1 MKIEIINK
9 NEFYKYKDVIDSIH
23 LENAYP
29 CGYLIDGD
37 YLTNADKIVLLF
49 IDNRVVGYASL
60 SKEDII
66 PDEGSDF
73 SITISPNNIKIK
85 QIAIRKEYQN
95 KGIGTNLINY
105 IKKYAKDNNI
115 NYIKKYAKDNNI
127 NYIYL
132 YSFSLNE
139 KAKDFY
145 LKNNFVI
152 SGVWS
157 ALEYKGI
164 KNPKSYFYSYN
175 VK

>member
-9 NEFYKYKDVIDSIH
+9 NKFYKYKDVIDSIH

-29 CGYLIDGD
+29 NNGYLIDDD
-37 YLTNADKIVLLF
+37 YLINADKIVLVF

-60 SKEDII
+60 SNEDII

-95 KGIGTNLINY
+95 KGIGTTLINY
-105 IKKYAKDNNI
+105 IKKYAKDNDI
-115 NYIKKYAKDNNI
+115 D
-127 NYIYL
+127 YIYL
-132 YSFSLNE
+132 YSMWLN
-139 KAKDFY
+139 KKGQRFY

-164 KNPKSYFYSYN
+164 KNPKSYFYSYK

>member
-1 MKIEIINK
+1 MKIEVINK
-9 NEFYKYKDVIDSIH
+9 NEFYKYKDIIDRIH

-29 CGYLIDGD
+29 NGYLIDDD
-37 YLTNADKIVLLF
+37 YITKADKIVLVL
-49 IDNRVVGYASL
+49 IDSRVVGYASL
-60 SKEDII
+60 SKEDIT
-66 PDEGSDF
+66 PDEECEF
-73 SITISPNNIKIK
+73 YIELSPNNIKIK
-85 QIAIRKEYQN
+85 QIAITKSYQN
-95 KGIGTNLINY
+95 KGIGTALINF
-105 IKKYAKDNNI
+105 IKKYAKDI
-115 NYIKKYAKDNNI
+115 HI

>member
-9 NEFYKYKDVIDSIH
+9 NKFYKYKDVIDSIH

-29 CGYLIDGD
+29 NNGYLIDDD
-37 YLTNADKIVLLF
+37 YLINADKIVLVF

-85 QIAIRKEYQN
+85 QIAITKSYQN
-95 KGIGTNLINY
+95 KGIGTTLINY

-115 NYIKKYAKDNNI
+115 D
-127 NYIYL
+127 YIYL
-132 YSFSLNE
+132 YSMWLN
-139 KAKDFY
+139 KKGQRFY

-164 KNPKSYFYSYN
+164 KNPKSYFYSYK

>member
-9 NEFYKYKDVIDSIH
+9 NEFYKYKDAIDSIH

-29 CGYLIDGD
+29 SGYLIDDD
-37 YLTNADKIVLLF
+37 YLTNADKIVLVL
-49 IDNRVVGYASL
+49 IDSRVVGYASL
-60 SKEDII
+60 SKEDIT
-66 PDEGSDF
+66 PDEECEFYINLS
-73 SITISPNNIKIK
+73 SNNIKIK
-85 QIAIRKEYQN
+85 QIAITKSYQN
-95 KGIGTNLINY
+95 KGIGTALINY
-105 IKKYAKDNNI
+105 IKRYAKDNNI
-115 NYIKKYAKDNNI
+115 D
-127 NYIYL
+127 YIYL

-164 KNPKSYFYSYN
+164 KNPKSYFYSYK

>member
-1 MKIEIINK
+1 MKIEVINK
-9 NEFYKYKDVIDSIH
+9 NEFYKYKDIIDSIH

-29 CGYLIDGD
+29 NGYLIDDD
-37 YLTNADKIVLLF
+37 YLTNADKIVLVF

-60 SKEDII
+60 SKEDIT
-66 PDEGSDF
+66 PDEECEF
-73 SITISPNNIKIK
+73 YIELSPNNIKIK
-85 QIAIRKEYQN
+85 QIAITKSYQN
-95 KGIGTNLINY
+95 KGIGTTLINF
-105 IKKYAKDNNI
+105 IKEYAKDNSI
-115 NYIKKYAKDNNI
+115 D
-127 NYIYL
+127 YIYL
-132 YSFSLNE
+132 YSFSLND

-164 KNPKSYFYSYN
+164 KNPKSYFYSYK

>member
-9 NEFYKYKDVIDSIH
+9 NEFYKYKDIIDSIH

-29 CGYLIDGD
+29 NGYLIDDD
-37 YLTNADKIVLLF
+37 YLTNADKIILVL
-49 IDNRVVGYASL
+49 IDSRVVGYASL
-60 SKEDII
+60 SKEDIT
-66 PDEGSDF
+66 PDEECEF
-73 SITISPNNIKIK
+73 YIELTPNNIKIK
-85 QIAIRKEYQN
+85 QIAITKSYQN
-95 KGIGTNLINY
+95 KGIGTTLINF
-105 IKKYAKDNNI
+105 IKEYAKDNSI
-115 NYIKKYAKDNNI
+115 D
-127 NYIYL
+127 YIYL
-132 YSFSLNE
+132 YSFSLND

-164 KNPKSYFYSYN
+164 KNPKSYFYSYK

>member
-9 NEFYKYKDVIDSIH
+9 NEFYKYKDAIDSIH

-29 CGYLIDGD
+29 NGYLIDDD
-37 YLTNADKIVLLF
+37 YLTNADKIVLVF

-60 SKEDII
+60 SKENII
-66 PDEGSDF
+66 PDEECEF
-73 SITISPNNIKIK
+73 YIELSPNNIKIK
-85 QIAIRKEYQN
+85 QIAITKSYQN
-95 KGIGTNLINY
+95 KGIGTALINY

-115 NYIKKYAKDNNI
+115 D
-127 NYIYL
+127 YIYL
-132 YSFSLNE
+132 YSFSLND
-139 KAKDFY
+139 KAKNFY

-157 ALEYKGI
+157 TLEYKGI
-164 KNPKSYFYSYN
+164 KNPKSYFYSYK

>member
-9 NEFYKYKDVIDSIH
+9 NKFYKYKDVIYSIH

-29 CGYLIDGD
+29 NNGYLIDDD
-37 YLTNADKIVLLF
+37 YLINADKIVLVF

-60 SKEDII
+60 SNEDII

-95 KGIGTNLINY
+95 KGIGTTLINY
-105 IKKYAKDNNI
+105 IKKYAKDNDI
-115 NYIKKYAKDNNI
+115 D
-127 NYIYL
+127 YIYL
-132 YSFSLNE
+132 YSMWLN
-139 KAKDFY
+139 KKGQRFY

-164 KNPKSYFYSYN
+164 KNPKSYFYSYK

>member
-9 NEFYKYKDVIDSIH
+9 NKFYKYKDVIDSIH

-29 CGYLIDGD
+29 NNGYLIDDD
-37 YLTNADKIVLLF
+37 YLINADKIVLVF

-60 SKEDII
+60 SNEDII

-95 KGIGTNLINY
+95 KGIGTTLINF
-105 IKKYAKDNNI
+105 IKKYAKDI
-115 NYIKKYAKDNNI
+115 HI

>member
-9 NEFYKYKDVIDSIH
+9 DDFKKYKDVIDRIH

-29 CGYLIDGD
+29 NGYLIDDD
-37 YLTNADKIVLLF
+37 YLTEADKIVLVL
-49 IDNRVVGYASL
+49 IDSRVVGYVSL
-60 SKEDII
+60 SKEEII
-66 PDEGSDF
+66 PDEDCKFYINLS
-73 SITISPNNIKIK
+73 SNNIKIK
-85 QIAIRKEYQN
+85 QIAITKSYQN
-95 KGIGTNLINY
+95 KGIGTALINY
-105 IKKYAKDNNI
+105 IKRYAKDNNI
-115 NYIKKYAKDNNI
+115 D
-127 NYIYL
+127 YIYL

>member
-9 NEFYKYKDVIDSIH
+9 NEFYKYKDIIDSIH

-29 CGYLIDGD
+29 NGYLIDDD
-37 YLTNADKIVLLF
+37 YLTNADKIVLVF

-60 SKEDII
+60 SKENII
-66 PDEGSDF
+66 PDEECEF
-73 SITISPNNIKIK
+73 YIELSPNNIKIK
-85 QIAIRKEYQN
+85 QIAITKSYQN
-95 KGIGTNLINY
+95 KGIGTTLINF
-105 IKKYAKDNNI
+105 IKEYAKDNSI
-115 NYIKKYAKDNNI
+115 D
-127 NYIYL
+127 YIYL
-132 YSFSLNE
+132 YSFSLND

-157 ALEYKGI
+157 TLEYKGI
-164 KNPKSYFYSYN
+164 KNPKSYFYSYK